1 MEVSFDFKWMYVFK
15 SLKNNSTEN
24 VFPSCYNLIS
34 YVCILRIGSSSFGTG
49 TASSSGIHL
58 ITNGICTFSPTS
70 TRGKW
75 IFLIQTIIL
84 SFAPI
89 ILLIGQNGYSFY
101 SLMREKEEI
110 LHKSNLVKYLMSYQN
125 NRKLNTRHCIKIAK
139 GLSINSGISLDVV
152 NYFR

>member
-1 MEVSFDFKWMYVFK
+1 MLLSY
-15 SLKNNSTEN
+15 
-24 VFPSCYNLIS
+24 YNLNI
-34 YVCILRIGSSSFGTG
+34 YVYIFRIGSSSFGTG
-49 TASSSGIHL
+49 SDSTGVHL

-89 ILLIGQNGYSFY
+89 TLLVGQNGYSFY
-101 SLMREKEEI
+101 SLMVEKDEI
-110 LHKSNLVKYLMSYQN
+110 LHKSNLVKYIISYHN
-125 NRKLNTRHCIKIAK
+125 NRKLNATHCVIAK
-139 GLSINSGISLDVV
+139 ICVNDFFISLYAV